1 MSPTDPAPTHEE
13 LAQRVD
19 ELGSMLEALA
29 GDLARLIEMTSA
41 KAEAWL
47 QVSDPQ
53 VARAMLDDLRGWL
66 VRVYLRYPGTELRDC
81 WAWHPTVIEE
91 LWWLRCSHAEA
102 YSGRG
107 WASRAGLWHHQQRP
121 GVVERVRAT
130 LGTCDLSKHVSGGP
144 APVAAPLVAHLG
156 AVADAW
162 TSTGLPPEPTEQQLQ
177 HAREYSDLLLHR
189 PSN

>member
-1 MSPTDPAPTHEE
+1 MSPTDPTPTNEE
-13 LAQRVD
+13 LSQRVG
-19 ELGSMLEALA
+19 ELGSMLEGLA

-41 KAEAWL
+41 KAESWL

-53 VARAMLDDLRGWL
+53 VAREMLDDLRGWL
-66 VRVYLRYPGTELRDC
+66 DAVYLRYPGTALRDC
-81 WAWHPTVIEE
+81 WAWHPPVIEE
-91 LWWLRCSHAEA
+91 LWWLRCAHAEA

-121 GVVERVRAT
+121 GVVERVKAM
-130 LGTCDLSKHVSGGP
+130 LGTCDLSRHVSGGQPP
-144 APVAAPLVAHLG
+144 AAAPLAAHLD

-177 HAREYSDLLLHR
+177 HAREYSDLLLYR
-189 PSN
+189 PSA